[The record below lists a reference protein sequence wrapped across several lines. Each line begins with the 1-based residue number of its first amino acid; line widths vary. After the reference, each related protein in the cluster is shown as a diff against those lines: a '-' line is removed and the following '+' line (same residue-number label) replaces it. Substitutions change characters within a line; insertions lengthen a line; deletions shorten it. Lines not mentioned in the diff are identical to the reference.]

1 VETKSI
7 RVSKK
12 TYDRLSKLGDLSDSF
27 DTVLTKLMDQNMRY
41 QSFLKKSE
49 KIIKKHEE
57 KLGEIK
63 ID

>member
-27 DTVLTKLMDQNMRY
+27 DTVLQKLMNENTTFKRLY
-41 QSFLKKSE
+41 GAGKK
-49 KIIKKHEE
+49 
-57 KLGEIK
+57 GN
-63 ID
+63 D